1 MTVLRRMFRYLVPY
15 WKQLVFTAVLLI
27 LLTVFELLPP
37 LFQKQIVDEVI
48 GTRDLGRLGVLIAG
62 LVGVYALIQAVN
74 SGDLYIRHALGQR
87 FIFDL
92 RVRLYAY
99 LQRLSLSFF
108 EQTST
113 GELMS
118 RVTNDINALEQFVTH
133 GTSFMAIDLMRLVGT
148 AIILFFLEWRLALLV
163 LIPVPILTIGMRWFN
178 TRIRPVYRQVRA
190 RLGDINAKL
199 QDNLAGIRVIQAFGR
214 EDATMERFTA
224 ESQHYYEA
232 RVRGIRYWSSF
243 FPAMRFIASLG
254 SVLVLG
260 VGAVMVVRGQLSL
273 GSMVAFLSYVVSFY
287 EPIRRLTEIDNVFQ
301 EAIAAGERI
310 FELLD
315 EVPEIEDAP
324 DAMALPRLRGEVR
337 FHDVHFR
344 YRRRETP
351 PTVDSP
357 RLSASE
363 TPPAG
368 QTAQTEPEV
377 LHDVEFQIA
386 PGEVV
391 ALVGPSGAGKT
402 SIANLLCR
410 FYDPIHGQITVDGY
424 DLRQVQIK
432 SLRRQIAVVLQDTF
446 LFNTT
451 VRENLLY
458 GKPDACPEPF
468 DFAQDKLRRA
478 SEEEMIAAAKAAY
491 AHDFVMA
498 LPQGY
503 DTEIGERGVKL
514 SGGQKQ
520 RLALARAIL
529 ADPRILILDEATS
542 SVDAEAEYLIQQ
554 ALDEVL
560 KGRTALVIA
569 HRLSTIRNADKIIA
583 LEDGR
588 IREVGDHRELLSRGG
603 LYSQLYRRQLEL
615 AADESEEA

>member
-1 MTVLRRMFRYLVPY
+1 MTVLRRLFRYLAPY
-15 WKQLVFTAVLLI
+15 SKQLLLTAILLI

-48 GTRDLGRLGVLIAG
+48 GTGDLGRLGVLIAG
-62 LVGVYALIQAVN
+62 LVGVYALIQALN
-74 SGDLYIRHALGQR
+74 SGDSYIRHVLGQR

-108 EQTST
+108 ERTST

-118 RVTNDINALEQFVTH
+118 RVTNDINALENFVTH

-148 AIILFFLEWRLALLV
+148 AIILFFLEWRLTLLV
-163 LIPVPILTIGMRWFN
+163 LIPVPILAVSMRWFN
-178 TRIRPVYRQVRA
+178 TRIRPVYRRVRD
-190 RLGDINAKL
+190 RLGDINARL

-214 EDATMERFTA
+214 EDAMTERFTA
-224 ESQHYYEA
+224 ESQRYYDA
-232 RVRGIRYWSSF
+232 RIRGIRYWSSF
-243 FPAMRFIASLG
+243 FPAMRFVASLG

-260 VGAVMVVRGQLSL
+260 VGTLMVVRGQLSL
-273 GSMVAFLSYVVSFY
+273 GSMVAFLLYMASFY

-324 DAMALPRLRGEVR
+324 DAVVLPWLRGEVR
-337 FHDVHFR
+337 FHDVHFS
-344 YRRRETP
+344 YGA
-351 PTVDSP
+351 
-357 RLSASE
+357 SASE
-363 TPPAG
+363 TPPTG
-368 QTAQTEPEV
+368 QAAQAEPEV

-424 DLRQVQIK
+424 DLHRVQIK

-451 VRENLLY
+451 VRENLLC
-458 GKPDACPEPF
+458 GKPDADEG
-468 DFAQDKLRRA
+468 
-478 SEEEMIAAAKAAY
+478 EVIAAARAAY
-491 AHDFVMA
+491 AHDFIMA

-503 DTEIGERGVKL
+503 DAEIGERGVKL

-560 KGRTALVIA
+560 NGRTALVIA

-583 LEDGR
+583 LEGGR
-588 IREVGDHRELLSRGG
+588 IIEIGDHRELLSRGG
-603 LYSQLYRRQLEL
+603 LYSQLYQRQLEL
-615 AADESEEA
+615 AANGEESAIARRRED